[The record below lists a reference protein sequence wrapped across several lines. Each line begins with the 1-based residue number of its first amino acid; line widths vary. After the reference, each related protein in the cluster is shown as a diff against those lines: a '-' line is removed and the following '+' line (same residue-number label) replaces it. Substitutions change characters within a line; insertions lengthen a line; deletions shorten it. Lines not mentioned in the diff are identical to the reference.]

1 MNTPS
6 SDGWNRCPP
15 GSFRRLAAELT
26 ARRQRQLWLTRLA
39 WAAGTAI
46 AIVGGWEATSAVTG
60 WTIGEPSSVA
70 PAEHCAPVPS
80 YPVTRIPTTDK

>member
-1 MNTPS
+1 MNTPL
-6 SDGWNRCPP
+6 SDGWTRCPP

-26 ARRQRQLWLTRLA
+26 ARRQRRLWFTRLA
-39 WAAGTAI
+39 WAAGAAI
-46 AIVGGWEATSAVTG
+46 ALAGGWEATSAVTG

-80 YPVTRIPTTDK
+80 HPVTPTNGK